1 MTWLMLKHR
10 ETRGTVIDRGWSRER
25 LRGMSSFRNF
35 HFFDGVTVDIGFGER
50 DGQLNGRYI
59 LSGVIRSGFF
69 FRELDSK
76 IFGVYGG
83 RCFNF
88 QWLFIS
94 LFVEVILDKFLLVAW

>member
-1 MTWLMLKHR
+1 MFR
-10 ETRGTVIDRGWSRER
+10 
-25 LRGMSSFRNF
+25 SFY
-35 HFFDGVTVDIGFGER
+35 FFDRVTVDVGFGEWSS
-50 DGQLNGRYI
+50 QLNRGHV

-69 FRELDSK
+69 FRELNSEV
-76 IFGVYGG
+76 FGVYSG